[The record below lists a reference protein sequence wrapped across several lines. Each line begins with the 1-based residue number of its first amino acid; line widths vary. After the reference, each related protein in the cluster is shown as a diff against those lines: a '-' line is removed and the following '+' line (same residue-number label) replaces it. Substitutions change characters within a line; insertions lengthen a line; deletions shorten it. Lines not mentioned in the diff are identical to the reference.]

1 MGKGL
6 GPCRYAAAMTP
17 DAVKSIGGVCQ
28 LAGVVLV
35 VRDLVSIHEYKGDV
49 ARLRASVGRTLK
61 GFGEALRKA
70 LMGGLQAIRGD
81 PPSTSPWSRSCP
93 FAFGNGVSARHR
105 DRRSAP

>member
-1 MGKGL
+1 
-6 GPCRYAAAMTP
+6 MTP

-49 ARLRASVGRTLK
+49 TRLRASVGRTLK

-70 LMGGLQAIRGD
+70 LMGGPASHQGGSSVRVAVV
-81 PPSTSPWSRSCP
+81 
-93 FAFGNGVSARHR
+93 AFLPLRLR
-105 DRRSAP
+105 QRC